1 MFKVML
7 MNTQNLYPIFSLID
21 IVPSLVNSHNSIEL
35 FMQSR
40 GRFVGDLAGTSG
52 KGGGGM
58 GLSPLLM
65 MLMMNGGGG
74 KMVALMPF
82 LLQNGGNWVT
92 WVVTVR

>member
-1 MFKVML
+1 MQHQFGSGFGRDAFK
-7 MNTQNLYPIFSLID
+7 
-21 IVPSLVNSHNSIEL
+21 L

-65 MLMMNGGGG
+65 MLIMNGGGG

-82 LLQNGGNWVT
+82 LLQNGGNLVT

>member
-1 MFKVML
+1 
-7 MNTQNLYPIFSLID
+7 
-21 IVPSLVNSHNSIEL
+21 
-35 FMQSR
+35 MQSR
-40 GRFVGDLAGTSG
+40 GRFVGDLAGTSD

-92 WVVTVR
+92 WVVTVLPAPPWQKASCHSTKDTTTADIPPEIRIT